1 MRILSESEK
10 LRRRL
15 PLGDAALAK
24 ICLARGF
31 KFYVDA
37 DWSRNVQFFRFPHE
51 TLRRLT
57 VLLRRRG

>member
-1 MRILSESEK
+1 MKTLSESEK
-10 LRRRL
+10 LRRRI
-15 PLGDAALAK
+15 PLGDAHLAA

-37 DWSRNVQFFRFPHE
+37 DWSRRVAYYRFPYE
-51 TLRRLT
+51 TLRRLA

>member
-15 PLGDAALAK
+15 PLGDAALAE

-37 DWSRNVQFFRFPHE
+37 DWNYSVQFYRFPYE